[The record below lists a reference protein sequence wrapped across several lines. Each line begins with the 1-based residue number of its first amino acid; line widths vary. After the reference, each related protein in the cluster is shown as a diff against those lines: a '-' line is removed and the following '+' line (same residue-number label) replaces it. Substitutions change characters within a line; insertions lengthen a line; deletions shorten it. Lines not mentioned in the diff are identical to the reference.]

1 MFKIALTT
9 VIALTAANAAMAAQ
23 PPHQDQRIAAFCGA
37 DHRNEITEPGDAMLG
52 ATGYVIKSLNVTLDP
67 RDPRVIP
74 GFVETAYLCTDVIAG
89 WNDKAVKYLFVP
101 SAEWGEN
108 FAAP

>member
-23 PPHQDQRIAAFCGA
+23 PAQQDARIAQFCGA
-37 DHRNEITEPGDAMLG
+37 GHQNELTREGDG
-52 ATGYVIKSLNVTLDP
+52 ALAENGYVIASMDVVLEP
-67 RDPRVIP
+67 RDPRVVP
-74 GFVETAYLCTDVIAG
+74 GFVDAPYLCTDG
-89 WNDKAVKYLFVP
+89 SDGKAVKYLFVP
-101 SAEWGEN
+101 SNEWGEN